1 MKQKLRRIFVNSLA
15 VLLVF
20 ALALTAN
27 ASSVKAEDAT
37 ELTNIKVTDFNL
49 ATTDVKTPEDGF
61 YSYNRVQLA
70 IACDASAHG
79 NSLKE
84 GDYFTITLPNNFKC
98 PTTSEACNFD
108 LYAPNGSVMA
118 KAVVSPNTSGGG
130 ND

>member
-49 ATTDVKTPEDGF
+49 TTTDVKTPEDGF
-61 YSYNRVQLA
+61 YSY
-70 IACDASAHG
+70 IACSSQ
-79 NSLKE
+79 SLAMRVLMV
-84 GDYFTITLPNNFKC
+84 IH
-98 PTTSEACNFD
+98 
-108 LYAPNGSVMA
+108 
-118 KAVVSPNTSGGG
+118 
-130 ND
+130 